1 MNACIRSGVLS
12 RSFWASSGL
21 ASLPLRGSCA
31 CGARL
36 RLRRSRC
43 HCVAADGGVSPPPR
57 RAGRPFPHG
66 LPAPTGGPVEQR
78 YPSLWPVPV
87 LLAGRSTA
95 HPCAGLALGNVLLPR
110 PTISPDAVAKCCVI
124 SSLLKRGYSRL
135 AVGLEWSWGG
145 DLREQGPL
153 SASFGV
159 SAADRSGG

>member
-66 LPAPTGGPVEQR
+66 LPAPTGGPQR
-78 YPSLWPVPV
+78 SPPLMYGCISAGLWGRHNVPSMAHSGFRQRPVASTPSPGWPCVVWRCGGGDRGGGSEPRAAGV
-87 LLAGRSTA
+87 LLDFCT
-95 HPCAGLALGNVLLPR
+95 
-110 PTISPDAVAKCCVI
+110 DAV
-124 SSLLKRGYSRL
+124 
-135 AVGLEWSWGG
+135 
-145 DLREQGPL
+145 
-153 SASFGV
+153 
-159 SAADRSGG
+159 